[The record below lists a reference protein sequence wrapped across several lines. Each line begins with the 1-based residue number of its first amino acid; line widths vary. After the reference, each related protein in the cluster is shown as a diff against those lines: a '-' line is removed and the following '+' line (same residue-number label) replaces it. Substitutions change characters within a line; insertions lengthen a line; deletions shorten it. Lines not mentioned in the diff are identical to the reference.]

1 MNRMLNDRFGNKPK
15 SKKKGCLFLILGSL
29 LALLATGLYVLCVS
43 LLTGPLIEA
52 RHGGEIAYALMD
64 LVTPSYMVAM
74 LFFYGILAVWYFT
87 PNEEEVKKQN
97 QSLSPMLGQKPST
110 AVSKRTLWLITAGML
125 CGVVV
130 TGAVAL
136 NTYRLVTPDG
146 IRSYFF
152 AETGSYEW
160 KQVSAYTIDCESE
173 EDGLSVTF
181 TMRDGKKLEILQGV
195 NSATKSFKET
205 YTSVTH
211 FAAELDSRIGHV
223 KLVECFSG
231 IMDLSFMGF
240 QGEAEELEALAENM
254 PGWGTVFSLPM
265 DDLLSL
271 DVPIASM
278 GTSGKDAH
286 KDTERL
292 ELEYSFRLAPQMLE
306 RLIAR
311 LGEDSEDAF
320 IPCTD
325 SSKPCM

>member
-43 LLTGPLIEA
+43 LLTGTLIEA

-160 KQVSAYTIDCESE
+160 KQVTAYTIDCESE

-195 NSATKSFKET
+195 NSATKSFKES

-211 FAAELDSRIGHV
+211 FAAELDSRMVELQVPRNVRHVERAVKIYRGHKLWPYVEQLIGY
-223 KLVECFSG
+223 VELNPLP
-231 IMDLSFMGF
+231 DETLPET
-240 QGEAEELEALAENM
+240 EAPTE
-254 PGWGTVFSLPM
+254 
-265 DDLLSL
+265 
-271 DVPIASM
+271 VP
-278 GTSGKDAH
+278 T
-286 KDTERL
+286 DTQK
-292 ELEYSFRLAPQMLE
+292 S
-306 RLIAR
+306 
-311 LGEDSEDAF
+311 
-320 IPCTD
+320 
-325 SSKPCM
+325 